1 MAGFNPNTI
10 NLKAGLDT
18 RGVATGVQQ
27 IQGHMGKMSKNVNKI
42 KRSFGGLGGVIAGAF
57 AVRSLVSFASS
68 ATLLAEETKTAK
80 ARIDSIAKSMGLFGD
95 QTTKVT
101 DAIKQYAIDN
111 EALFAT
117 DRNVIMATQAKLLT
131 FKELAKT
138 AGELGGAFNRA
149 TQITID
155 MAAAGF
161 GTATDN
167 AVQLGKALNDPIKGI
182 SALSR
187 SGITF
192 TEQEKDKIRTLV
204 ESNKILEAQDM
215 ILKAIETQVGGTAE
229 ATADATVKMGIH
241 FDKIKRQ
248 LGERLLPLVE
258 RFEKG
263 FSKLNK
269 NISKYGI
276 GITAQVDPN
285 VIRAM
290 ESSAAFDARN
300 FAEGQKNAV
309 VQLNLAQ
316 KRLGYEKKIGEIK
329 ERLAKV
335 QEGSA
340 NPKENLRRMKMQVY
354 YTNML
359 LLLNRDLDALNKT
372 SGGGGTTPTP
382 PTTPD
387 PLSLQEQISIAKKSN
402 KAISELESQ
411 GLSKA
416 QVQALDTAFA
426 INVMNDNLS
435 QIPETLATIDS
446 GLTGKPPL
454 SEFQKGIEE
463 MTENVRSMLE
473 GLVTTIAVDFFGAI
487 GEAMVAG
494 GDSFKSFGQQTLEAM
509 GRFFKQIGGMFISYG
524 IAALEFFKTLLVP
537 ANAPALIAAGVAL
550 SLIGGAISGAAKNMA
565 QTGQPS
571 SAGVPAQSG
580 GMGYNFETR
589 IDGYDLVLVNDRNQ
603 RLRNRRG

>member
-215 ILKAIETQVGGTAE
+215 ILKAIETQVGGTA
-229 ATADATVKMGIH
+229 
-241 FDKIKRQ
+241 
-248 LGERLLPLVE
+248 
-258 RFEKG
+258 
-263 FSKLNK
+263 
-269 NISKYGI
+269 
-276 GITAQVDPN
+276 
-285 VIRAM
+285 
-290 ESSAAFDARN
+290 
-300 FAEGQKNAV
+300 
-309 VQLNLAQ
+309 
-316 KRLGYEKKIGEIK
+316 
-329 ERLAKV
+329 
-335 QEGSA
+335 
-340 NPKENLRRMKMQVY
+340 
-354 YTNML
+354 
-359 LLLNRDLDALNKT
+359 
-372 SGGGGTTPTP
+372 
-382 PTTPD
+382 
-387 PLSLQEQISIAKKSN
+387 
-402 KAISELESQ
+402 
-411 GLSKA
+411 
-416 QVQALDTAFA
+416 
-426 INVMNDNLS
+426 
-435 QIPETLATIDS
+435 
-446 GLTGKPPL
+446 
-454 SEFQKGIEE
+454 
-463 MTENVRSMLE
+463 
-473 GLVTTIAVDFFGAI
+473 
-487 GEAMVAG
+487 
-494 GDSFKSFGQQTLEAM
+494 
-509 GRFFKQIGGMFISYG
+509 
-524 IAALEFFKTLLVP
+524 
-537 ANAPALIAAGVAL
+537 
-550 SLIGGAISGAAKNMA
+550 
-565 QTGQPS
+565 
-571 SAGVPAQSG
+571 
-580 GMGYNFETR
+580 
-589 IDGYDLVLVNDRNQ
+589 
-603 RLRNRRG
+603 

>member
-329 ERLAKV
+329 ERLAKM

-550 SLIGGAISGAAKNMA
+550 SLIGGAISGAAKSMA

-571 SAGVPAQSG
+571 GAGVPAQSG

>member
-138 AGELGGAFNRA
+138 AGQLGGAFNRA

-509 GRFFKQIGGMFISYG
+509 GRFFKQIGAMFISYG

-537 ANAPALIAAGVAL
+537 ANAPKLIAAGIAL

>member
-1 MAGFNPNTI
+1 MAFNSKSI
-10 NLKAGLDT
+10 NFKAGLDT
-18 RGVATGVQQ
+18 KGVATGVQR
-27 IQGHMGKMSKNVNKI
+27 IEGHMGKLSNSI
-42 KRSFGGLGGVIAGAF
+42 SGIRRSFGNIQTAIVGAF
-57 AVRSLVSFASS
+57 AVNELKNFAIDAVTLAASAEGVRSAFIRLNDQDLLKDLRRATKGTVDDLKLMQLSVKASNFKIPLEQLSTYLAFAQQRARETGESVDYLVDSIITGLGRQSVMILDNLGVSASELKGKMESGISMADALGEVIKESMGNKGSTAFVTAADKMDIVKAKIENLKIEIGQKLVSAIDVLTGAFDR
-68 ATLLAEETKTAK
+68 LAGGSIEYSQETV
-80 ARIDSIAKSMGLFGD
+80 ARINQLKREVGAVESVQGQYDLL
-95 QTTKVT
+95 TTRINDYLLNIK
-101 DAIKQYAIDN
+101 AIKDSHKFGPFG
-111 EALFAT
+111 EKR
-117 DRNVIMATQAKLLT
+117 RNQ
-131 FKELAKT
+131 
-138 AGELGGAFNRA
+138 
-149 TQITID
+149 
-155 MAAAGF
+155 
-161 GTATDN
+161 
-167 AVQLGKALNDPIKGI
+167 
-182 SALSR
+182 
-187 SGITF
+187 
-192 TEQEKDKIRTLV
+192 
-204 ESNKILEAQDM
+204 
-215 ILKAIETQVGGTAE
+215 
-229 ATADATVKMGIH
+229 VKMYN
-241 FDKIKRQ
+241 D
-248 LGERLLPLVE
+248 L
-258 RFEKG
+258 
-263 FSKLNK
+263 
-269 NISKYGI
+269 
-276 GITAQVDPN
+276 
-285 VIRAM
+285 
-290 ESSAAFDARN
+290 
-300 FAEGQKNAV
+300 
-309 VQLNLAQ
+309 
-316 KRLGYEKKIGEIK
+316 IK
-329 ERLAKV
+329 EARDLQLMLV
-335 QEGSA
+335 QQPTPDA
-340 NPKENLRRMKMQVY
+340 PPPPKPKEE
-354 YTNML
+354 
-359 LLLNRDLDALNKT
+359 
-372 SGGGGTTPTP
+372 
-382 PTTPD
+382 D

-509 GRFFKQIGGMFISYG
+509 GRFFKQIGAMFISYG

-571 SAGVPAQSG
+571 GAGVPAQSG